1 MVARGDMGIE
11 IPPQKVFV
19 AQKMMIAKCNQA
31 GKPVICATQVSVL
44 FSLLTDRCE
53 EQVSGKSFLQMLESM
68 IKNPRPTRAEVSDVA
83 NAVLDNAD
91 CIMLSGETA
100 KGKYPV
106 QCIQLMHEV
115 RFETDRQNKTPR
127 NLIRFFFF
135 RSDGA

>member
-19 AQKMMIAKCNQA
+19 AQKMMIAKCNLA
-31 GKPVICATQVSVL
+31 GKPVICATQVKLIFFL
-44 FSLLTDRCE
+44 FIMNFNE
-53 EQVSGKSFLQMLESM
+53 NFEQMLESM
-68 IKNPRPTRAEVSDVA
+68 VKNPRPTRAEVSDVA

-100 KGKYPV
+100 KGQYPV

-115 RFETDRQNKTPR
+115 
-127 NLIRFFFF
+127 
-135 RSDGA
+135 

>member
-1 MVARGDMGIE
+1 MFSSSFDAILEEVDGIMVARGDMGIE

-31 GKPVICATQVSVL
+31 GKPVICATQ
-44 FSLLTDRCE
+44 
-53 EQVSGKSFLQMLESM
+53 MLESM
-68 IKNPRPTRAEVSDVA
+68 TKNPRPTRAEVSDVA

-115 RFETDRQNKTPR
+115 ISNGDNREIERELCDLDRS
-127 NLIRFFFF
+127 
-135 RSDGA
+135 RS

>member
-19 AQKMMIAKCNQA
+19 AQGMMIAKGNQA
-31 GKPVICATQVSVL
+31 GKPVICATQVSRTGETKR
-44 FSLLTDRCE
+44 SIETT
-53 EQVSGKSFLQMLESM
+53 SFLQMLESM
-68 IKNPRPTRAEVSDVA
+68 TKNPRPTRAEVSDVA

-115 RFETDRQNKTPR
+115 TTNIFS
-127 NLIRFFFF
+127 
-135 RSDGA
+135 RSPMQMIDV